1 MDPVSAIGLAGSVV
15 GIVDILA
22 KRVNFLLNLQAKCKP
37 TDLTVGLLI
46 RQLSTLKAA
55 LNQICERITSRLL
68 AVPQHEQLVLDL
80 TVSIKSC
87 KVLVSALDDRIN
99 SFDRNAAHPLNTLSK
114 AQFLWE
120 ENGTTDYLNRLG
132 NQISALNLLLTALQ
146 W

>member
-1 MDPVSAIGLAGSVV
+1 M

-22 KRVNFLLNLQAKCKP
+22 KSVNFLLNLQTKYKQA
-37 TDLTVGLLI
+37 DLTISLLI
-46 RQLSTLKAA
+46 GQLSTLKAA
-55 LNQICERITSRLL
+55 LNQISEWITSSLI
-68 AVPQHEQLVLDL
+68 AVSQHEQLVLDL
-80 TVSIKSC
+80 TISIEGC

-99 SFDRNAAHPLNTLSK
+99 SFERNAAHTLNSLGK

-120 ENGTTDYLNRLG
+120 EKGTANYLNYLS